1 MRSTGEA
8 TNQDMLAPDCPPS
21 ITVFAGKVVLNV
33 ALGLG
38 AFCYSCQTAF
48 GDLHAVG
55 MSISDPNKS
64 RW

>member
-33 ALGLG
+33 AWLLPVAAVVRLHPVGLVEG
-38 AFCYSCQTAF
+38 
-48 GDLHAVG
+48 
-55 MSISDPNKS
+55 P
-64 RW
+64 